1 MGGSGGGGGDYR
13 GGGGGGGEP
22 PKQDCGSLRFT
33 TTLEQPIG
41 VPEHRRG
48 TVLELLRAQDDG
60 RPVIAAVDDDGTV
73 IGTVTDELPAL
84 LRCTGDGWAFVAEVI
99 TVNYGVHPDKVCTQK
114 SITIGPSPGA
124 KWRQD
129 IQYGTEAWRRE
140 MGRRNEAEHF
150 NADLKSAIQGALD
163 SAGRR
168 QVKGRTAA
176 TVFTAI
182 TIVAEN
188 VRRID
193 VFVAIQAKPKA
204 SKPRSKRRRDRPGSW
219 GEESPLRRKQPG
231 PAPPAAA

>member
-99 TVNYGVHPDKVCTQK
+99 TVNYGVHSVVVR
-114 SITIGPSPGA
+114 A
-124 KWRQD
+124 
-129 IQYGTEAWRRE
+129 
-140 MGRRNEAEHF
+140 
-150 NADLKSAIQGALD
+150 ADRVAVTAV
-163 SAGRR
+163 AY
-168 QVKGRTAA
+168 TAA
-176 TVFTAI
+176 GGPASLEPVVLVDAAPVPVDLVIGTATMSRSGICELRSLVRANVPFVGTVGPAGEGD
-182 TIVAEN
+182 AREA
-188 VRRID
+188 RLPD
-193 VFVAIQAKPKA
+193 VFRCRTHPSHPGHRCAA
-204 SKPRSKRRRDRPGSW
+204 S
-219 GEESPLRRKQPG
+219 
-231 PAPPAAA
+231 